1 VQYFCAR
8 TGQEQKILPTK
19 TTDKREAE
27 GSENIEYL
35 KTTSLHF
42 LLFLR
47 DSVPDFQSVETP
59 KQHKTQWGR
68 LLRSMAGSG

>member
-1 VQYFCAR
+1 MQYFCAR
-8 TGQEQKILPTK
+8 TGQEEDPANKNDGQR
-19 TTDKREAE
+19 REAE